1 LLRSMGGQV
10 VPKAWRGALPI
21 TYRVGPGTA
30 PVHLAVKS
38 DWSLK
43 TIYDVVAVMKGSVWP
58 EQWVLRGN
66 HRDGWVFGAADP
78 LSGQVSL
85 LEEAKAIGRL
95 VGQGWRPKRTLVY
108 LSWDG
113 EEPGLLGSTEW
124 VETHAAELRQKSV
137 LYINSD
143 NNGRG
148 ILSAGG
154 SHDFEHFV
162 NSVADDVT
170 DPETGVPV
178 SRRVR
183 AKMAV

>member
-1 LLRSMGGQV
+1 
-10 VPKAWRGALPI
+10 
-21 TYRVGPGTA
+21 
-30 PVHLAVKS
+30 
-38 DWSLK
+38 
-43 TIYDVVAVMKGSVWP
+43 
-58 EQWVLRGN
+58 
-66 HRDGWVFGAADP
+66 
-78 LSGQVSL
+78 
-85 LEEAKAIGRL
+85 
-95 VGQGWRPKRTLVY
+95 
-108 LSWDG
+108 
-113 EEPGLLGSTEW
+113 STEW

-183 AKMAV
+183 AKMAVDGSANGASEEARANAKLALDPRKDFPLHALGSGSDYSAFIEHLGVPAINIGFGGEDGSRGVYHSRYDTFEHFVRFGDPGLAYTALLAKTAGRMVLRAADAQLPLQQTGNFAETVSGYL